1 MRCRKNILTKEWC
14 FVIDC
19 TIEPEGGGPMDFKLN
34 EEQEAMREMAK
45 NFAEKKIAPSME
57 EDEKEHRFRP
67 EIVKEMGRLGFFG
80 CIAPEKY
87 GGNESGYLAA
97 SVMTEEIARISP
109 SWGLPFNLQMNSIQS
124 VLLNFGTQEQRER
137 WIPKLINAELL
148 GCFAITEPNT
158 GSDVASMKLT
168 AVETEGG
175 FVLNGTKMWISGV
188 PVADLGI
195 VYVYTDKA
203 AKHRGMSAFIVDMHA
218 PGVTQKAINTKLG
231 LFCAPTGEIVFEEVK
246 VPKDSLVGQKG
257 DGFKICMAML
267 DNTRLSSAAR
277 AVGVARACLEHS
289 VRYANEREQF
299 GQPVAN
305 FQMIQ
310 EQIAEMYVE
319 EQAARLLVY
328 RAACNRDLGQ
338 RNTVEVSCAKYY
350 AAEVAVKAANQA
362 VKIFGSYGFSTEYPV
377 ERFYRDA
384 KSYQIV
390 EGTSNIQKMI
400 IARNALGLK

>member
-1 MRCRKNILTKEWC
+1 
-14 FVIDC
+14 
-19 TIEPEGGGPMDFKLN
+19 MDFKLN

-45 NFAEKKIAPSME
+45 NFAEKKIAPTME

-124 VLLNFGTQEQRER
+124 VLLNFGTEEQQKR
-137 WIPKLINAELL
+137 WIPGLINADLL

-158 GSDVASMKLT
+158 GSDVASMKST

-203 AKHRGMSAFIVDMHA
+203 AKHRGMSALIVDMHA

>member
-1 MRCRKNILTKEWC
+1 MK
-14 FVIDC
+14 
-19 TIEPEGGGPMDFKLN
+19 
-34 EEQEAMREMAK
+34 
-45 NFAEKKIAPSME
+45 SM
-57 EDEKEHRFRP
+57 
-67 EIVKEMGRLGFFG
+67 
-80 CIAPEKY
+80 
-87 GGNESGYLAA
+87 
-97 SVMTEEIARISP
+97 
-109 SWGLPFNLQMNSIQS
+109 
-124 VLLNFGTQEQRER
+124 
-137 WIPKLINAELL
+137 
-148 GCFAITEPNT
+148 
-158 GSDVASMKLT
+158 

-203 AKHRGMSAFIVDMHA
+203 AKHRGMSAFIVDMHL
-218 PGVTQKAINTKLG
+218 PGVTQKAIDSKLG
-231 LFCAPTGEIVFEEVK
+231 LFCAPTGEIVFEDVK
-246 VPKDSLVGQKG
+246 VPKDCLIGQKG

-267 DNTRLSSAAR
+267 DNTRLSSASR

-299 GQPVAN
+299 GQPIAN

-319 EQAARLLVY
+319 EHAARLLVY

-338 RNTVEVSCAKYY
+338 RNTIEVSCAKYY
-350 AAEVAVKAANQA
+350 AAEVAVRAANQA